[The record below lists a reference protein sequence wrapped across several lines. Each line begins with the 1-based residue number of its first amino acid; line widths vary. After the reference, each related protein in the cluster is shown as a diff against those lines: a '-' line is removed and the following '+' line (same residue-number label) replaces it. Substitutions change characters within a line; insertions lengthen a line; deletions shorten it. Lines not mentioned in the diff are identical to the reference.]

1 MRPSP
6 IGDHYVTAERVGEA
20 QPSFS
25 LTVYLCEA
33 CGHLQ
38 LLDVVSPEVLFRE
51 YTFETASSPG
61 LVQHFRQHA
70 LHVAERIGLGAG
82 GLVVEVGSNDGSL
95 LAEYQGV
102 GARVL
107 GVDPARRIAAAAT
120 ERGIETRC
128 AFFSSGL
135 ARELRAVHGKAALV
149 EANNVYAHADDLVD
163 LTEGVR
169 ELLADDGVFVFEASY
184 VLDLLDSCLFD
195 TIYHEHTSYHSVAPL
210 VSMFS
215 RLGLELFDVE
225 RIATKGGSIRG
236 YVQKRGGPRIV
247 CDSVESLLALER
259 RRAIAVRSTYQRF
272 ADQLEAT
279 KSGLHAL
286 LEPAVA
292 RGERVAGFGASVTVT
307 TLVHHFELAELVHY
321 LVDDNPSKHGL
332 YSPGLHL
339 PVRSSEQLHGA
350 DPPELVVILAWQY
363 AKPIVDRHA
372 AYMQRGGRF
381 LVPLPEPRF
390 V

>member
-1 MRPSP
+1 VS
-6 IGDHYVTAERVGEA
+6 AERVHEV
-20 QPSFS
+20 QPSFP

-61 LVQHFRQHA
+61 LVHHFRRHA
-70 LHVAERIGLGAG
+70 GHVAERIGLRSD

-95 LAEYQGV
+95 LAEYKRMGV
-102 GARVL
+102 RVL
-107 GVDPARRIAAAAT
+107 GVDPARRIAASAT
-120 ERGIETRC
+120 ERGIDTRC
-128 AFFSSGL
+128 AFFSSQL
-135 ARELRAVHGKAALV
+135 ARALRADHGPAALV

-169 ELLADDGVFVFEASY
+169 DLLADDGVFVFEASY
-184 VLDLLDSCLFD
+184 ALDLIDSCLFD

-210 VSMFS
+210 VAMFE

-236 YVQKRGGPRIV
+236 YVQKRGGPRPV
-247 CDSVESLLALER
+247 SDSVGETLALER
-259 RRAIAVRSTYQRF
+259 SRGLADGSTYQRF
-272 ADQLEAT
+272 AERLEVA
-279 KSGLHAL
+279 KEVLHTSIA
-286 LEPAVA
+286 PFVA
-292 RGERVAGFGASVTVT
+292 RGEQVAGFGASVTVT
-307 TLVHHFELAELVHY
+307 TLIHHFELGGLIQY

-332 YSPGLHL
+332 YSPGLHR

-350 DPPELVVILAWQY
+350 DPPGVVLLLAWQY
-363 AKPIVDRHA
+363 AKPIVERHA
-372 AYMQRGGRF
+372 KYAERGGRF
-381 LVPLPEPRF
+381 FLPLPEPRF
-390 V
+390 VERSVNSS